1 MKQFML
7 VSGLALSLGLSAQAA
22 SAKPA
27 EKPAPA
33 DFTVAVSGKDGNP
46 GTAKAP
52 FATLA
57 KAREAVREK
66 IKEGLAK
73 DLVVE
78 IRGGT
83 YPVTETLTFGPEDSG
98 TEKFS
103 ITYAAAPGEK
113 VVLSGGRKIT
123 GWRKG
128 TNEIWTAEIPEAK
141 EGKWYFRQLFVNG
154 QRAIRARTPN
164 ADDKMPWWKI
174 KTTVI
179 TPGATNQN
187 SQLITMSVDHPIQA
201 WKNSTDVELIYLNN
215 NDASRKRVG
224 AVNEAAQTFTLPPP
238 HQWPPSIS
246 AQTGS
251 HPAPGIACYLE
262 NAPEMLDQ
270 PGEWYLDRTSGVL
283 AYWPRPGENVNEAEV
298 IAPVVQNTLL
308 AVTGV
313 VEKPVLNLH
322 FEGIQVEHV
331 DWPLPSYG
339 FALMFGCLQVTT
351 EQPKFYWIDAAV
363 SFKHARACNFT
374 DGGVAHSGGIGLAL
388 LSGCAQNVIEGNQ
401 LYDLGGG
408 GIVAGGIHPRDGLW
422 KWADPIALDDH
433 LGYRIA
439 NNAIHHC
446 GTDYF
451 GAIGIFLGLTQEAVV
466 AHNLI
471 HDIAYCGIVLS
482 GNSTPLKLAR
492 NNTVEY
498 NHIHDVLQTAVDG
511 GGIYLSFPHEGWG
524 AVIRGNFVHDIGYS
538 RDGTANGNADQGLK
552 RWGLALDDVT
562 PELRLKNYQFVSNVI
577 CDVSGGAVTAVY
589 EPHKTNLTWIGNTF
603 TDGSVPR
610 ELFDAMQ
617 TRAGLE
623 PAYRRL
629 APSSV
634 DVKGV
639 MKEGK
644 EKVLRADH
652 FACFFCDVKAV
663 MKERKEKSGGTGMAK
678 P

>member
-7 VSGLALSLGLSAQAA
+7 VSGLALSLGLSAAAA

-27 EKPAPA
+27 EKQAPV

-57 KAREAVREK
+57 RAREAVREK

-73 DLVVE
+73 NLVVE

-83 YPVTETLTFGPEDSG
+83 YPVTETLTFGPDDSG

-103 ITYAAAPGEK
+103 ITYAATPGEK

-123 GWRKG
+123 GWKKG

-164 ADDKMPWWKI
+164 ADDKMPWWKV
-174 KTTVI
+174 KTAAVN
-179 TPGATNQN
+179 PGAPNPN
-187 SQLITMSVDHPIQA
+187 SQLITVSVDHPIQA
-201 WKNSTDVELIYLNN
+201 WKNAADVELIYLNN

-224 AVNEAAQTFTLPPP
+224 VVDETAQTFTLPPP

-270 PGEWYLDRTSGVL
+270 PGEWYLDRTTGVL
-283 AYWPRPGENVNEAEV
+283 AYWPRPGENVNEAEI

-313 VEKPVLNLH
+313 VEKPVRNLH
-322 FEGIQVEHV
+322 FKGIHVEHV
-331 DWPLPSYG
+331 DWPLPPYG
-339 FALMFGCLQVTT
+339 FALMFGCLQVTS
-351 EQPKFYWIDAAV
+351 EGLFYWIDAAV

-374 DGGVAHSGGIGLAL
+374 DGGVAHAGGIGLGL

-408 GIVAGGIHPRDGLW
+408 GIVAGGLRNRDTW
-422 KWADPIALDDH
+422 KVAERVQPIAPDDH
-433 LGYRIA
+433 QGYRIA
-439 NNAIHHC
+439 NNTIHHC

-451 GAIGIFLGLTQEAVV
+451 GAIGIFLGITQEAMV

-471 HDIAYCGIVLS
+471 HDIAYNGIVLS
-482 GNSTPLKLAR
+482 GNETPLKFAR

-511 GGIYLSFPHEGWG
+511 GGIYLCFPHEGWG
-524 AVIRGNFVHDIGYS
+524 AVIRGNFLHDI
-538 RDGTANGNADQGLK
+538 RHNGVAGGNGSN
-552 RWGLALDDVT
+552 GFFLDDVT
-562 PELRLKNYQFVSNVI
+562 QALRLKNYQFVSNVI
-577 CDVSGGAVTAVY
+577 CNVQDGAVRMDKSHQTD
-589 EPHKTNLTWIGNTF
+589 LTWIDNTF
-603 TDGSVPR
+603 SDGSVAR
-610 ELFDAMQ
+610 ELVDAMQ

-623 PAYRRL
+623 PAYRQ
-629 APSSV
+629 PSVKTPSAV
-634 DVKGV
+634 DVKAAV
-639 MKEGK
+639 NEG
-644 EKVLRADH
+644 
-652 FACFFCDVKAV
+652 
-663 MKERKEKSGGTGMAK
+663 KEKSGGADMAK